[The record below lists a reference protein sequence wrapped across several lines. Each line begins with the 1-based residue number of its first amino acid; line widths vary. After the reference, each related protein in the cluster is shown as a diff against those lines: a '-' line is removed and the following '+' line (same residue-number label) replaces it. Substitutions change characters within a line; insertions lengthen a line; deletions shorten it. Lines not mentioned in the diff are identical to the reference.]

1 MNGTKAWY
9 KFTHRIK
16 DEWGVEFCGVVIC
29 IQNVLERECDSGCDK
44 GTEEWKGG
52 KVQEA
57 GNQLWSSFTTREKD
71 NQLLKIEF

>member
-1 MNGTKAWY
+1 MSGTKAWH

-44 GTEEWKGG
+44 GTEE
-52 KVQEA
+52 
-57 GNQLWSSFTTREKD
+57 
-71 NQLLKIEF
+71 